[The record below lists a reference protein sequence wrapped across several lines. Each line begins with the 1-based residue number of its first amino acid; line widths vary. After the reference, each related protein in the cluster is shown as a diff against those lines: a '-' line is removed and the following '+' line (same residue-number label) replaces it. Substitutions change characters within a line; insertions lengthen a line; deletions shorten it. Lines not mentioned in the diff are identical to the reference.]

1 MTPAVKDITRGKVEK
16 IEGTT
21 SVNEVAYRMKD
32 RNVSSLVVVDGE
44 GKPVGLVTE
53 RDIVRKVCTR
63 DVLPKT
69 VKIEEI
75 MSSPII
81 TINSEESPSAAAN
94 VMLRKGVKHLLIL
107 DNDKSNEIIG
117 LITPLDLL
125 RYQENIV
132 GEDKEAIKNVLDTYE
147 SIGYY

>member
-1 MTPAVKDITRGKVEK
+1 MTPTLKEIAGRIVER
-16 IEGTT
+16 IEETT
-21 SVNEVAYRMKD
+21 SVNEVAYKMKVK
-32 RNVSSLVVVDGE
+32 NVSSLVVVDGT

-53 RDIVRKVCTR
+53 RDLVRKVCTL

-69 VKIEEI
+69 VKIGEI
-75 MSSPII
+75 MSSPVV

-94 VMLRKGVKHLLIL
+94 VMLHKGVKHLLIL
-107 DNDKSNEIIG
+107 DKDKPHEIIG

-125 RYQENIV
+125 RYQENVV
-132 GEDKEAIKNVLDTYE
+132 GEDREAIKNVLDTYE